1 MITKE
6 IAEFFKAISIVA
18 RYGSDVVLRDSLTGL
33 YNRHFFREVAEKE
46 IARAKRYQRPL
57 TLVFLDVDGLKKI
70 NDTYGHQEGDRIL
83 KKVGQVILN
92 NCRKSDIPVRW
103 GGDEFLMLLPET
115 GVEEA
120 KNLVERILA
129 DAKGVRLSYGLA
141 FWKEDFSSLE
151 DFVDEVDKKMYSAKK
166 VKKK

>member
-1 MITKE
+1 MTNKD

-83 KKVGQVILN
+83 KKIGQVILE
-92 NCRKSDIPVRW
+92 NCRQSDIPVRW

-120 KNLVERILA
+120 ENLVERILA
-129 DAKGVRLSYGLA
+129 DAGDIRLSCGLTS
-141 FWKEDFSSLE
+141 WRDSFSSLE
-151 DFVDEVDKKMYSAKK
+151 DFVSAADEKMYQKK
-166 VKKK
+166 RGM